1 MPCTVTRAE
10 ELYFE
15 QMDNLKKYGVREL
28 TEQITT
34 RVACELASYFP
45 HGSMEHR
52 GLSELARKWMEIHA
66 KEDEAR

>member
-28 TEQITT
+28 TEQTTT
-34 RVACELASYFP
+34 RVACELAAYFRP
-45 HGSMEHR
+45 GSPGYM
-52 GLSELARKWMEIHA
+52 GLSQLTRKWMEIHA
-66 KEDEAR
+66 KEDEVR